1 MNSWTTFGRLLG
13 LDGWRD
19 TPASPEA
26 ANLRNMLLLTQ
37 LRWLAVIGQL
47 ATIAVVEWG
56 LGIQLPLFW
65 LLLAPVGLALVNL
78 VSVPILHRRAG
89 ASDQELLLALLLD
102 VAALTWQLFLSGGA
116 TNPFAP
122 LFLMQVVLGAVL
134 LPPAYAWLLILV
146 TSFCFAALGVFFEP
160 LILPAI
166 NERGLFGLYLQGSL
180 VCFVLI
186 AVLMVL
192 FVTRI
197 SQNLK
202 ARDAY
207 LADLR
212 QQAAEQNHIVRMGL
226 LASGAAHELG
236 TPLAS
241 ISVILSDWKRLPA
254 LADEPELAND
264 MAEMQTAIERC
275 KAILTGI
282 LMSAGEARGEAPE
295 RTTLRAFLSEA
306 AQEWQAGH
314 CKVVVEL
321 RDGLS
326 EDPPIISDPALK
338 QVFSALFDNAAEAG
352 ARRVELWTTL
362 VQGELVITVGDDG
375 RGFPPEILERL
386 GQPYQSTKAKPGA
399 GLGLFLL
406 VNVLRTLGGSVSAR
420 ARPGGGAEVRL
431 ALPLASLAPLDKGG
445 PNGR

>member
-1 MNSWTTFGRLLG
+1 MNSWTTFGRVLG
-13 LDGWRD
+13 LEGWRD

-78 VSVPILHRRAG
+78 VSVPILHRRRG

-212 QQAAEQNHIVRMGL
+212 QQAAEQSHIVRMGL

-295 RTTLRAFLSEA
+295 RTTLRAFLSEVVE
-306 AQEWQAGH
+306 EWQAGH

-326 EDPPIISDPALK
+326 EDPPIISDTALK

-362 VQGELVITVGDDG
+362 VHGELVITVGDDG
-375 RGFPPEILERL
+375 RGFPSEILERL
-386 GQPYQSTKAKPGA
+386 GQPYQSTKGKPGA

-431 ALPLASLAPLDKGG
+431 ALPLAALAPLDEGG
-445 PNGR
+445 QHGR

>member
-1 MNSWTTFGRLLG
+1 MNSWTTFGRALG

-19 TPASPEA
+19 PPASPEA

-47 ATIAVVEWG
+47 VTIAVVEWG
-56 LGIQLPLFW
+56 LGIRLPLFW
-65 LLLAPVGLALVNL
+65 LLLAPAGLALVNL
-78 VSVPILHRRAG
+78 VSVPILHRRQG
-89 ASDQELLLALLLD
+89 ASDQELLLALLVD
-102 VAALTWQLFLSGGA
+102 VAALSWQLFLSGGA

-160 LILPAI
+160 LILPAMG
-166 NERGLFGLYLQGSL
+166 ERGLFGLYLQGSL

-186 AVLMVL
+186 AVLMVM

-202 ARDAY
+202 ARDAH

-212 QQAAEQNHIVRMGL
+212 QTAAEQNHIVRMGL

-241 ISVILSDWKRLPA
+241 ISVILSDWRRLPA
-254 LADEPELAND
+254 LADEPELADD
-264 MAEMQTAIERC
+264 MAEMQTAVDRC
-275 KAILTGI
+275 KAILSAI

-295 RTTLRAFLSEA
+295 KTTLRAFLSEVVDD
-306 AQEWQAGH
+306 WQATH

-321 RDGLS
+321 RDGLA
-326 EDPPIISDPALK
+326 EDPAIISDPALK

-352 ARRVELWTTL
+352 ARRVELWTAL
-362 VQGELVITVGDDG
+362 VHGELVITVADDG

-386 GQPYQSTKAKPGA
+386 GQPYQSTKGKPGA

-420 ARPGGGAEVRL
+420 ARPGGGGEVRL
-431 ALPLASLAPLDKGG
+431 SLPLVSLAPLDTGG
-445 PNGR
+445 SHGR

>member
-1 MNSWTTFGRLLG
+1 MNSWTAFGRALG
-13 LDGWRD
+13 LESWRD
-19 TPASPEA
+19 TPASPAA

-37 LRWLAVIGQL
+37 LRWLAVVGQL
-47 ATIAVVEWG
+47 VTIAVVEWG
-56 LGIQLPLFW
+56 LGIRLPLFW
-65 LLLAPVGLALVNL
+65 LLLAPAGLTLVNL
-78 VSVPILHRRAG
+78 ISVPILHRRRG
-89 ASDQELLLALLLD
+89 ASDQELLFALLID
-102 VAALTWQLFLSGGA
+102 VGALTWQLFLSGGA

-134 LPPAYAWLLILV
+134 LSPAYAWLLILV

-160 LILPAI
+160 LILPAVS
-166 NERGLFGLYLQGSL
+166 ERGLFGLYLQGSL
-180 VCFVLI
+180 ACFVLI
-186 AVLMVL
+186 AVLLVL

-207 LADLR
+207 LAGLR

-254 LADEPELAND
+254 LADEPEIAND
-264 MAEMQTAIERC
+264 IAEMQVALERC
-275 KAILTGI
+275 KAIVTGI

-295 RTTLRAFLSEA
+295 RTTLRAFLSEVVA
-306 AQEWQAGH
+306 EWQATH
-314 CKVVVEL
+314 CKVVIEL
-321 RDGLS
+321 RDGLA
-326 EDPPIISDPALK
+326 EDPPIISDTALK

-352 ARRVELWTTL
+352 ARRVELWTAL
-362 VQGELVITVGDDG
+362 IAGELVITIADDG

-386 GQPYQSTKAKPGA
+386 GQPYQSTKGKPGA

-431 ALPLASLAPLDKGG
+431 SLPLASLAPLDNGG
-445 PNGR
+445 SHGR